1 MNRWIRWIIGGGG
14 SLVILA
20 GLAAGA
26 YRSYGPGESAERLA
40 RLTRRWRPF
49 VGNGSGVIWKFIGQ
63 GVLITL
69 QIAVVSILLS
79 LIFGTLLALM
89 RLARDPKL
97 SPSAPRVL
105 LVSISAP
112 AGLLV
117 QIVRASPLYM
127 LIIYTFVAAP
137 RLGLDLAPK
146 VAGIIALTL
155 YTSSVLAEI
164 IRAGIVSLDRGQF
177 EASLALGLPYLS
189 RLRLIVLPQAF
200 RRMAPAVVSQLVTLI
215 KDTSLLSFITVLEV
229 SRRLAILSQQKF
241 NPIESFLVAGMIYFV
256 INFALSLAA
265 GRLQRVPVRVAAGNP
280 VAIQQLGAEDQ
291 TRSARL

>member
-1 MNRWIRWIIGGGG
+1 MNRWIRWVIGAGG
-14 SLVILA
+14 SLLILA

-40 RLTRRWRPF
+40 RLGRRWRPF
-49 VGNGSGVIWKFIGQ
+49 VGDGSGTIWKFIGQ

-69 QIAVVSILLS
+69 QIAAVSIVLS

-97 SPSAPRVL
+97 SPAAPLGLRVL
-105 LVSISAP
+105 VSAP
-112 AGLLV
+112 AGFLV

-127 LIIYTFVAAP
+127 LILYTFVAAP
-137 RLGLDLAPK
+137 RLGLDLPPK

-155 YTSSVLAEI
+155 YTSCVLAEI
-164 IRAGIVSLDRGQF
+164 IRAGILSLDRGQF
-177 EASLALGLPYLS
+177 EASLALGLPYFS

-256 INFALSLAA
+256 INFALSSAA

-280 VAIQQLGAEDQ
+280 VAIQQVGAEDQ
-291 TRSARL
+291 TRIV